1 MNENKKRKSESNV
14 ESRAIKKIKRKW
26 QVPRQKHPEAIAI
39 EPGDAGIWATCDM
52 HKEGKCTVELKDLF
66 NEYAVEIYGNSIT
79 GNDPSSSDEEDEEAD
94 VEAEIQREVQGI
106 KNMKAKSLFQP
117 IKIDIQCVLFFKT
130 RDPIEPVT
138 FVQRLC
144 SDALSNKVL
153 RKSRFVKRLTPM
165 SQMGKATEKS
175 LGEVARAVLAPTF
188 HGPDIPPKK
197 FAIQPT
203 FRNHSVMKRD
213 DVIRQIASLVG
224 KPHTVDLKSY
234 DCLIL
239 VYIYR
244 NICGMSVVGPD
255 YEKLKRFNLAEIH
268 GPTPRPG
275 A

>member
-1 MNENKKRKSESNV
+1 MSENKKRKSGSNT
-14 ESRAIKKIKRKW
+14 ESRATKKVKRKW
-26 QVPRQKHPEAIAI
+26 QVPRQKHPEASTI

-66 NEYAVEIYGNSIT
+66 NEYAIEMYGNSVV
-79 GNDPSSSDEEDEEAD
+79 GNDPSNDDEEDAEAD
-94 VEAEIQREVQGI
+94 LETKIQREVQGI
-106 KNMKAKSLFQP
+106 KTMKAKPLFQP
-117 IKIDIQCVLFFKT
+117 VKLDIQCVLFFKT

-165 SQMGKATEKS
+165 SRMGKATEKS
-175 LGEVARAVLAPTF
+175 LEEVARAVLAPTF
-188 HGPDIPPKK
+188 HDPNMSPKK

-203 FRNHSVMKRD
+203 FRNHNVMKRD

-224 KPHTVDLKSY
+224 KSHSVDLKNY

-239 VYIYR
+239 VDIYR
-244 NICGMSVVGPD
+244 VSGD
-255 YEKLKRFNLAEIH
+255 
-268 GPTPRPG
+268 
-275 A
+275 